1 MEELLDR
8 QILEGYLI
16 TVLVLYPATSLDCFP
31 DIFLPHLISAQTVI
45 PVIAF
50 ITFIT
55 FIALGLH
62 AGVLVSYPPVSVLN
76 VRNKPVSS
84 IISGQEPIEINHRCV
99 RPIPLFSRVMRIIH
113 TRSDIFLPKFV
124 GRLAVPAVFA
134 VNSILAVFAVL
145 AVNSIPALQ
154 IEEEMGEIHGA
165 GIVYEFL
172 FHSFYPKLVSRHPVL
187 SWQALHSLL
196 TTRADRHSH
205 LKRVAGGCH
214 RNSQEH
220 HNQ

>member
-1 MEELLDR
+1 
-8 QILEGYLI
+8 
-16 TVLVLYPATSLDCFP
+16 
-31 DIFLPHLISAQTVI
+31 
-45 PVIAF
+45 
-50 ITFIT
+50 
-55 FIALGLH
+55 
-62 AGVLVSYPPVSVLN
+62 
-76 VRNKPVSS
+76 
-84 IISGQEPIEINHRCV
+84 
-99 RPIPLFSRVMRIIH
+99 MRIIH

-134 VNSILAVFAVL
+134 VNSIPTVFAVLAVNSILAVFAVLAVNSIPTVFAVL

-187 SWQALHSLL
+187 SRQALHSLL
-196 TTRADRHSH
+196 TMRADRHSH

>member
-31 DIFLPHLISAQTVI
+31 DIFLPHLISAQAVI

-50 ITFIT
+50 ITFI
-55 FIALGLH
+55 ALGPH

-76 VRNKPVSS
+76 VRNKPISS

-187 SWQALHSLL
+187 SRQALHSLL

>member
-1 MEELLDR
+1 
-8 QILEGYLI
+8 
-16 TVLVLYPATSLDCFP
+16 
-31 DIFLPHLISAQTVI
+31 
-45 PVIAF
+45 
-50 ITFIT
+50 
-55 FIALGLH
+55 
-62 AGVLVSYPPVSVLN
+62 
-76 VRNKPVSS
+76 
-84 IISGQEPIEINHRCV
+84 
-99 RPIPLFSRVMRIIH
+99 MRIIH

-145 AVNSIPALQ
+145 AVNSIPTVFAVLAVNSIPTLQ

-187 SWQALHSLL
+187 SRQALHSLL